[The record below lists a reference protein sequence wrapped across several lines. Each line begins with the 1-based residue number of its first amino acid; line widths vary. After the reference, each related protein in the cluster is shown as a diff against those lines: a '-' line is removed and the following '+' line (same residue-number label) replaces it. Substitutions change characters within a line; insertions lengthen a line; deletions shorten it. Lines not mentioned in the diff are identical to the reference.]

1 MYINDHKNIRELK
14 KSEEKL
20 LKKPKQAQDLFI
32 IFSSSNKSNNGLEK
46 KNMTQIHIKS
56 LKPFIIFIDQHQ

>member
-20 LKKPKQAQDLFI
+20 LKKPKQAQDLFV

-46 KNMTQIHIKS
+46 KYDTDPH
-56 LKPFIIFIDQHQ
+56 